1 MWRED
6 MIKKYKVRIMRSEI
20 HNIKNVVYGE
30 VPYMNYGCINRNALC
45 ENNDIVGVYGQ
56 NGSGKTA
63 LVESLDILRQILR
76 GNPINYDTY
85 AGILSRNGSSSI
97 VTEFFVWIGEE
108 KFKVSYKA
116 DLRVNEKEKT
126 IEIYSEELRYWN
138 RGASWKTERDIA
150 FTNPYYGN
158 SDVLETENISVKSEH
173 LSSLKAI
180 PFLSNMQNLALICAQ
195 KNISVLFNRLVKA
208 NIEKLADSVEVC
220 NFRHV
225 ICGILQFAYVDFSV
239 IKVNQLGTINNNQ
252 IIPIN
257 VHKETETEIMQAI
270 MPLAIAGVTEIPE
283 DEYAQVKGAV
293 EAINIAI
300 KSVIPNLQI
309 RLKEK
314 MELDHPDGTKSIQVE
329 VYSVREEKEFLLR
342 YESEGIKRIISILNY
357 LISVYNNEGVCLV
370 VDELDSGIFEYLLG
384 ELLGMMHKEMKG
396 QLIFTSHNLRVL
408 EKLDA
413 KNIICSTVNP
423 ENRYIRLKGIE
434 KNHNK
439 RDFYIRAITVG
450 GQNEELYDEDDLLA
464 MGYAFRKAGKV
475 GTEQA
480 KLTFSPEF
488 EKTLNDLEKR
498 G

>member
-1 MWRED
+1 MEN
-6 MIKKYKVRIMRSEI
+6 KYKVRIMRSEI
-20 HNIKNVVYGE
+20 RNIKNVMYGD
-30 VPYMNYGCINRNALC
+30 VAYMNYGSINKIAMC
-45 ENNDIVGVYGQ
+45 DKTDIVGIYGQ

-63 LVESLDILRQILR
+63 LVESLDILKQILT
-76 GNPINYDTY
+76 GSPVDYEMY
-85 AGILSRNGSSSI
+85 GGILSRDGSSCI
-97 VTEFFVWIGEE
+97 NTEFFVWIGEE
-108 KFKVSYKA
+108 KYKVAYQA
-116 DLRVNEKEKT
+116 NLRVDEKEKA
-126 IEIYSEELRYWN
+126 IQIYSEQLRYWK
-138 RGASWKTERDIA
+138 RGASWKSERDIA
-150 FTNPYYGN
+150 FCNPYYGN
-158 SDVLETENISVKSEH
+158 TDVLETQNISVTSDH
-173 LSSLKAI
+173 LSSLKTI
-180 PFLSNMQNLALICAQ
+180 PFLTNMQNLAIICAQ
-195 KNISVLFNRLVKA
+195 KNISVFFNQLVKD
-208 NIEKLADSVEVC
+208 NIKKLEDNVEVRD
-220 NFRHV
+220 FRHV
-225 ICGILQFAYVDFSV
+225 ILGIWQFAYVNFSV

-257 VHKETETEIMQAI
+257 VHKETETEIMQAV
-270 MPLAIAGVTEIPE
+270 MPLAISGVTEIPE
-283 DEYAQVKGAV
+283 EDYVQVKIV
-293 EAINIAI
+293 VDAINIAI

-314 MELDHPDGTKSIQVE
+314 MELERPDGTKAIQVE
-329 VYSVREEKEFLLR
+329 VYSVREGKEFLLR

-384 ELLGMMHKEMKG
+384 ELLGMMHSEMKG

-413 KNIICSTVNP
+413 KNIVCSTTNP

-464 MGYAFRKAGKV
+464 MGYAFRKAGKI
-475 GTEQA
+475 GTERG
-480 KLTFSPEF
+480 KLTFSPDF
-488 EKTLNDLEKR
+488 EKRLQESENR

>member
-1 MWRED
+1 MEN
-6 MIKKYKVRIMRSEI
+6 KYKVRIMRSEI
-20 HNIKNVVYGE
+20 SNIKNVVHGD
-30 VPYMNYGCINRNALC
+30 VAYMNYGSINKKAIC
-45 ENNDIVGVYGQ
+45 DFTDIVGIYGQ

-63 LVESLDILRQILR
+63 LVEALDMLRQILT
-76 GNPINYDTY
+76 GNPINYDMY
-85 AGILSRNGSSSI
+85 AGILSKEGSSCIS
-97 VTEFFVWIGEE
+97 TEFFVWIGEE
-108 KFKVSYKA
+108 KYKVDYQAS
-116 DLRVNEKEKT
+116 LRVDDKDKT
-126 IEIYSEELRYWN
+126 IQIYMEKLRYWK
-138 RGASWKTERDIA
+138 RGVTWKSERDIS
-150 FTNPYYGN
+150 FCNPYYGN
-158 SDVLETENISVKSEH
+158 TDVLETHNISVISKH
-173 LSSLKAI
+173 LSSLRAI
-180 PFLSNMQNLALICAQ
+180 PFLTNMQNLALICAQ
-195 KNISVLFNRLVKA
+195 KNISVLFNQLVKT
-208 NIEKLADSVEVC
+208 NIEKLEDSIEVRDFK
-220 NFRHV
+220 NV
-225 ICGILQFAYVDFSV
+225 ILGILQFAYVDFNV

-270 MPLAIAGVTEIPE
+270 MPLAISGVTEIPE
-283 DEYAQVKGAV
+283 EDYVQVKLV
-293 EAINIAI
+293 VKAINMAI

-314 MELDHPDGTKSIQVE
+314 MELERPDGTRAIQVE
-329 VYSVREEKEFLLR
+329 VYSVRDGKEFLLR

-384 ELLGMMHKEMKG
+384 ELLGMMHREMKG

-413 KNIICSTVNP
+413 KNIVCSTVNP

-450 GQNEELYDEDDLLA
+450 GQSEELYDEDELLA
-464 MGYAFRKAGKV
+464 MGYAFRKAGKI
-475 GTEQA
+475 GTEQVN
-480 KLTFSPEF
+480 LTFSPDF
-488 EKTLNDLEKR
+488 EKKFQESGNR

>member
-1 MWRED
+1 MEN
-6 MIKKYKVRIMRSEI
+6 KYKVRIMRSEI
-20 HNIKNVVYGE
+20 HNIKNVMYGDIK
-30 VPYMNYGCINRNALC
+30 YMNYGNINKKAIC
-45 ENNDIVGVYGQ
+45 DKTDIVGIYGQ

-63 LVESLDILRQILR
+63 LVESLDILRQLLT
-76 GNPINYDTY
+76 GNSINYEMY
-85 AGILSRNGSSSI
+85 EGILSRDGSSYIS
-97 VTEFFVWIGEE
+97 TDFFVWRGDD
-108 KFKVSYKA
+108 KYKVTYLA
-116 DLRVNEKEKT
+116 YLRVDEKKET
-126 IEIYSEELRYWN
+126 IQIYSEKLYYWR
-138 RGASWKTERDIA
+138 RGASWKAERDIS
-150 FTNPYYGN
+150 FQNPYYGAI
-158 SDVLETENISVKSEH
+158 DILETKDISVKSKH
-173 LSSLKAI
+173 LSNLKDI
-180 PFLSNMQNLALICAQ
+180 PFLTNMQNLAIVCAQ
-195 KNISVLFNRLVKA
+195 KNISVFFNDLVKA
-208 NIEKLADSVEVC
+208 NIEKLDENEEVKH
-220 NFRHV
+220 FRHV
-225 ICGILQFAYVDFSV
+225 ILGISQFAYVDFSV

-283 DEYAQVKGAV
+283 EDYVKV
-293 EAINIAI
+293 KSVIDAINIAI

-309 RLKEK
+309 KLKEK
-314 MELDHPDGTKSIQVE
+314 TELERPDGTKAIQVE
-329 VYSVREEKEFLLR
+329 IYSVRDGKEFLLR

-384 ELLGMMHKEMKG
+384 ELLGMMHEGMKG

-464 MGYAFRKAGKV
+464 MGYAFRKAGRFGKK
-475 GTEQA
+475 QA
-480 KLTFSPEF
+480 ELKFSSDFQNKLRELQKI
-488 EKTLNDLEKR
+488 EK
-498 G
+498 